1 MREGQLLENWIK
13 ATGSKKRLL
22 FERKKKNLFVFPF
35 NEMVI
40 KFTG

>member
-22 FERKKKNLFVFPF
+22 FERKKKKSLRVP
-35 NEMVI
+35 I
-40 KFTG
+40 